1 MPRIRKFTA
10 YIDDLDAKMLEMTAV
25 IAKFDENLSL
35 KANKNLLAHTLKE
48 FESAYLRKE
57 DQQTGMDELENSF

>member
-1 MPRIRKFTA
+1 
-10 YIDDLDAKMLEMTAV
+10 MLEMTAV